1 MESAQITTQTPSAI
15 LTVMLVAFLVMGVIQ
30 VFALYFHLARFTVF
44 EIILLLALPFFFYLT
59 ALPAVASTLLAG
71 DVAALKAIIDM
82 ARLLDVPLLRF
93 GNATLAFNL
102 VGFSI
107 PVFISA
113 KMLLQKRIP
122 VKETLLLVAI
132 ISVVSFLYTYFEPDK
147 GMVIYMFAIPPI
159 LAAAIAFMLKKMKG
173 ASDFNSALLSYAG
186 ATLGILIGADVGNLY
201 RALTYRWDETI
212 VISVGGGGIMDAI
225 FLAGVI
231 ALFADLV
238 FRTQEENVFGGLAKL
253 FTAHRHR

>member
-15 LTVMLVAFLVMGVIQ
+15 LTVMLVALLVMGVIQ

-44 EIILLLALPFFFYLT
+44 EIILLLALPLFFYLT
-59 ALPAVASTLLAG
+59 ALPVVASTLLAG
-71 DVAALKAIIDM
+71 DVAALKAM

-201 RALTYRWDETI
+201 RALTYRWDETV

-238 FRTQEENVFGGLAKL
+238 FRTQEENVFGA
-253 FTAHRHR
+253 

>member
-1 MESAQITTQTPSAI
+1 MASAQLTTQTPSAI
-15 LTVMLVAFLVMGVIQ
+15 LIIMLVALLALAVIE
-30 VFALYFHLARFTVF
+30 VFALYFHLARFTVS
-44 EIILLLALPFFFYLT
+44 EIILLLALPLFFYLT

-71 DVAALKAIIDM
+71 DVAALKDM

-122 VKETLLLVAI
+122 VKETLLLVTI
-132 ISVVSFLYTYFEPDK
+132 ISVVSFLYTYFKPDE
-147 GMVIYMFAIPPI
+147 GIVIYMFAIPPI
-159 LAAAIAFMLKKMKG
+159 LSAAIAFMLKKMKG
-173 ASDFNSALLSYAG
+173 ASGLNSALLSYAG
-186 ATLGILIGADVGNLY
+186 ATLGVLIGADVGNLY
-201 RALTYRWDETI
+201 RALTYRWDETV
-212 VISVGGGGIMDAI
+212 VISVGGGSIMDAI

>member
-1 MESAQITTQTPSAI
+1 MASAQLATQTPSAI
-15 LTVMLVAFLVMGVIQ
+15 LIVILVALLVLGVIEI
-30 VFALYFHLARFTVF
+30 FALYLHLVRFTVF

-59 ALPAVASTLLAG
+59 ALPTVASVLVAADAVAI
-71 DVAALKAIIDM
+71 KAIIDM

-107 PVFISA
+107 PVFISV

-122 VKETLLLVAI
+122 VKESLLLVAI

-159 LAAAIAFMLKKMKG
+159 LAAAIAFMFKKMKR
-173 ASDFNSALLSYAG
+173 ARDFNSALLSYAG

-201 RALTYRWDETI
+201 RALTYRWGETV
-212 VISVGGGGIMDAI
+212 VISVGGGSILDAI
-225 FLAGVI
+225 FLAGII
-231 ALFADLV
+231 ALLADLI
-238 FRTQEENVFGGLAKL
+238 FREQEENVFGDLAKL
-253 FTAHRHR
+253 FTGHRHR

>member
-1 MESAQITTQTPSAI
+1 MASAQLATQTPSAI
-15 LTVMLVAFLVMGVIQ
+15 LIIMLVALLVLGVTE

-59 ALPAVASTLLAG
+59 ALPVVASTLLAG
-71 DVAALKAIIDM
+71 DVAALKTM
-82 ARLLDVPLLRF
+82 ARLLDVPLLHF
-93 GNATLAFNL
+93 DNATLGFNL

-107 PVFISA
+107 PVFISV

-122 VKETLLLVAI
+122 VKESLLLVAI

-147 GMVIYMFAIPPI
+147 GMVIYMFAILPI

-186 ATLGILIGADVGNLY
+186 ATLGMLIGADVSNLY
-201 RALTYRWDETI
+201 RALTYRWGETV
-212 VISVGGGGIMDAI
+212 VISVGGGSILDAI
-225 FLAGVI
+225 FLAGIV

-253 FTAHRHR
+253 FTGHRHR

>member
-1 MESAQITTQTPSAI
+1 MASAQLTTQTPLAI
-15 LTVMLVAFLVMGVIQ
+15 PIVMLGALLVLAVIE

-44 EIILLLALPFFFYLT
+44 EIILLLALPLFFYLI
-59 ALPAVASTLLAG
+59 ALPAVASTVFAG
-71 DVAALKAIIDM
+71 DVAALNTM
-82 ARLLDVPLLRF
+82 ARILDVPLLHF

-122 VKETLLLVAI
+122 VRETLILVAI

-159 LAAAIAFMLKKMKG
+159 LAAAIAFMLKKRKG

-186 ATLGILIGADVGNLY
+186 ATLGILIGADAGNLY
-201 RALTYRWDETI
+201 RALTYRWDETV

-231 ALFADLV
+231 ALFADLI
-238 FRTQEENVFGGLAKL
+238 FRAQEENVFCCSAKL